1 MDGSSSEQDAPDARN
16 LTHLAQLRKLLESA
30 KTSEA
35 EIREELAAL
44 REENLHDMLAREGD
58 EGNTRSHEVR

>member
-1 MDGSSSEQDAPDARN
+1 MEGSGSEQDAPDARN
-16 LTHLAQLRKLLESA
+16 LTHLVQLRKLLDSA

-44 REENLHDMLAREGD
+44 REENLHNMLASEGD
-58 EGNTRSHEVR
+58 DGNSKSHEVR

>member
-1 MDGSSSEQDAPDARN
+1 MDGSGSEQDAPDARN

-35 EIREELAAL
+35 EMREELAAL
-44 REENLHDMLAREGD
+44 REENLQNMLTSEGD
-58 EGNTRSHEVR
+58 DGNSRSHEVR